1 MPETPRS
8 TEESTAAARSRR
20 EREDK
25 ATKLAVETALE
36 KQRVDLK
43 LEQHS
48 EDIRELQHNS
58 AQLNVKLD
66 GVASQLKTLQD
77 TLPKTISDAIT
88 AAFSKQSNSALSY
101 RASLISIALLVIA
114 VVALVVSV
122 VTGHPTK

>member
-1 MPETPRS
+1 MVDEPRAG
-8 TEESTAAARSRR
+8 ESTSAARSRR

>member
-1 MPETPRS
+1 
-8 TEESTAAARSRR
+8 
-20 EREDK
+20 
-25 ATKLAVETALE
+25 
-36 KQRVDLK
+36 VDLK

-88 AAFSKQSNSALSY
+88 AAFSKQSNSTLSY